1 MLRDKTILITGG
13 SSGLGRNL
21 AEFFSPHNRVIIT
34 GRDTAR
40 LSDVASQLGVE
51 TLNVDVRDDLAMVDA
66 FASLGAIDIAIAN
79 AGISPSAKFIQTS
92 PDMWDDVLATNLTG
106 VYNCFRAAL
115 MTMDVKQ
122 YGRLIAVASTA
133 GLKAYPYVAAY
144 CAAKHGVIGL
154 VKSLA
159 LELATTSVT
168 VNAVCPGFMDT
179 EMTQQNI
186 DRVTEKTGRSAD
198 ETREIYVAQNPQKKL
213 IPVADV
219 TASIDWLCAPASASV
234 NGQAIAVSGGEI

>member
-1 MLRDKTILITGG
+1 MLTDKTILITGG
-13 SSGLGRNL
+13 SSGLGRHV
-21 AEFFSPHNRVIIT
+21 AAYFAPHNRVIVT

-40 LSDVASQLGVE
+40 LSDAVSRLGVE
-51 TLNVDVRDDLAMVDA
+51 TLNVDVRDHQVMADA
-66 FASLGAIDIAIAN
+66 IASLGKIDIAIAN

-92 PDMWDDVLATNLTG
+92 PDMWEDVVATNLTG

-115 MTMDVKQ
+115 MTMDVTQ
-122 YGRLIAVASTA
+122 SGRLIAVASTA

-159 LELATTSVT
+159 LELASTSVT

-186 DRVTEKTGRSAD
+186 DRVTAKTGRSAD
-198 ETREIYVAQNPQKKL
+198 ETRKLYAEQNPQKKL

-219 TASIDWLCAPASASV
+219 AACIDWLCAPASASV
-234 NGQAIAVSGGEI
+234 NGQAIALSGGEV

>member
-1 MLRDKTILITGG
+1 MLTDKTILITGG
-13 SSGLGRNL
+13 SSGLGRHV
-21 AEFFSPHNRVIIT
+21 AAYFAPHNRVIVT

-40 LSDVASQLGVE
+40 LSDAVSRLGVE
-51 TLNVDVRDDLAMVDA
+51 TLNVDVRDHQVMADA
-66 FASLGAIDIAIAN
+66 IASLGKIDIAIAN

-92 PDMWDDVLATNLTG
+92 PDMWEDVVATNLTG

-115 MTMDVKQ
+115 MTMDVTQ
-122 YGRLIAVASTA
+122 SGRLIAVASTA

-159 LELATTSVT
+159 LELASTSVT

-179 EMTQQNI
+179 EMTQLNI
-186 DRVTEKTGRSAD
+186 DRVTAKTGRSAD
-198 ETREIYVAQNPQKKL
+198 ETRKLYAEQNPQKKL

-219 TASIDWLCAPASASV
+219 AACIDWLCAPASASV
-234 NGQAIAVSGGEI
+234 NGQAIALSGGEV